1 MMGDTIRAEV
11 RKIRTTRS
19 ALGLLMGMVA
29 LAGLATWGAVATAS
43 PAELATSLSKP
54 NALLGIVIALPVFT
68 AVLGIRSFTDEFR
81 HGSIV
86 PTFLATP
93 ERRRVL
99 ASKAIVVGIAAAG
112 FAVAAMAAGIGTVL
126 AYTTTHGVAVTVD
139 AGLLAT
145 ITAKAIVLG
154 ALWGVI
160 GVAVGATVRHQ
171 VGAIVGLLLWMLI
184 GEGLFSGAV
193 PAVTRWLPAQSAVIG
208 LGFDDGTVSVVAAAT
223 AVAWVVA
230 ALAVGA
236 ATLRRDVT

>member
-1 MMGDTIRAEV
+1 MIEDAIRAEF

-19 ALGLLMGMVA
+19 ALGLL
-29 LAGLATWGAVATAS
+29 LGLVVLCGLGTWGAVATVS
-43 PAELATSLSKP
+43 PAVRATSLIRP
-54 NALLGIVIALPVFT
+54 DALFGIVIVLPVFA

-99 ASKAIVVGIAAAG
+99 VAKCVVVAGAAVV
-112 FAVAAMAAGIGTVL
+112 FAVAAMATGIGAVV
-126 AYTTTHGVAVTVD
+126 AYFGTHGLAVHADVEV
-139 AGLLAT
+139 LAT
-145 ITAKAIVLG
+145 ITGKVIVLA

-160 GVAVGATVRHQ
+160 GVAIGATVRHQ
-171 VGAIVGLLLWMLI
+171 VAAIVGLIVWMLI
-184 GEGLFSGAV
+184 GEGVFSGAV

-208 LGFDDGTVSVVAAAT
+208 LGFDDGTVSLVAAAT
-223 AVAWVVA
+223 AIAWAVA
-230 ALAVGA
+230 AVALGV